1 MGIGGLV
8 TVVVLQADIFAVAAL
23 PAGFLD
29 DAVARCE
36 NRRAVGCGPVNA
48 GMHLDVTEDGM
59 AAAAKARAHD
69 RAVDRLAYQEL
80 LRALA
85 GLVVEIDHRIV
96 GSLEAIIFLGLAAD
110 GEGSKQHLGF
120 LGNGGAVVFAGK

>member
-1 MGIGGLV
+1 MGVGGLV
-8 TVVVLQADIFAVAAL
+8 TVVVLHADIFAVAAF
-23 PAGFLD
+23 PADFLE

-48 GMHLDVTEDGM
+48 GMHLYVTEAGM
-59 AAAAKARAHD
+59 AAAAEARAHD
-69 RAVDRLAYQEL
+69 RVVDRLAHQEL

-96 GSLEAIIFLGLAAD
+96 GGLGAIIFLGLAPD
-110 GEGSKQHLGF
+110 RGGSK
-120 LGNGGAVVFAGK
+120 K